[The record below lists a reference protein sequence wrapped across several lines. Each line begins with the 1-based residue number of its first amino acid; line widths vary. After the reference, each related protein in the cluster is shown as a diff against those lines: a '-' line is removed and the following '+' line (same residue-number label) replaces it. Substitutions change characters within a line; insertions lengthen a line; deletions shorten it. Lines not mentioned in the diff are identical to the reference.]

1 MNFTSVPVFPDICKL
16 KMKNACRKQS
26 LGEEKYQ
33 EYRKNLKHYVDICI
47 ISTKHDLLL
56 TDIEQ
61 GLTDRQKIRLDLEE
75 KITTLTDTAV
85 LEDIKHQYNKLKYKY
100 LLDEDSMEK
109 VKNDMFHFSISNTI
123 ASRQLFAMRYMAN
136 EIF

>member
-1 MNFTSVPVFPDICKL
+1 MKILNNAYL
-16 KMKNACRKQS
+16 HLKNACLKQN
-26 LGEEKYQ
+26 LGEKKYK
-33 EYRKNLKHYVDICI
+33 EYRENLKQYVDICI
-47 ISTKHDLLL
+47 VSSKHDLLL

-61 GLTDRQKIRLDLEE
+61 GLTGLQKRRLDIEK
-75 KITTLTDTAV
+75 KITTLTNFTV
-85 LEDIKHQYNKLKYKY
+85 LEDIKRHYNKLKYKY
-100 LLDEDSMEK
+100 LLDHASMEK

>member
-1 MNFTSVPVFPDICKL
+1 MKILNKAYFYL
-16 KMKNACRKQS
+16 KNACLKQS
-26 LGEEKYQ
+26 LGEKKYQ
-33 EYRKNLKHYVDICI
+33 EYRQNLKQYVDICI
-47 ISTKHDLLL
+47 VSPQDDLLL

-61 GLTDRQKIRLDLEE
+61 GLTGLQKIRLDIEE
-75 KITTLTDTAV
+75 KITTLTNYKV

-100 LLDEDSMEK
+100 DLDHDSMEK
-109 VKNDMFHFSISNTI
+109 LRNDTFHFSISNTI